1 MPMLD
6 KRLGWGSAVVTR
18 IVWASFFVE
27 GRCHDGLGI
36 FLRKLGGAC
45 RSFGEYV
52 VLWSKP

>member
-45 RSFGEYV
+45 RSFREYV
-52 VLWSKP
+52 VL